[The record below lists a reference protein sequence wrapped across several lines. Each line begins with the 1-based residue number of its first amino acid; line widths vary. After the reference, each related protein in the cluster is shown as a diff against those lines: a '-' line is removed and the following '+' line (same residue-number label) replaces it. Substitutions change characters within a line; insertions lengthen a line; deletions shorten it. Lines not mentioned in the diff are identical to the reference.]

1 MKKIFTPLFSFT
13 LLFIFLSTITNDIYA
28 KSDFSY
34 KKVKEFIPNGYQIY
48 DTASGDFNGDGYT
61 DFLIVLKS
69 NNENPNSSE
78 ERPLLLLAGG
88 AKGKLELVARND
100 HVVLCA
106 SCGGVF
112 GDPYQ
117 KVSIKGEFLSVEHSV
132 GGNWQWSRTITF
144 KYNPQTKE
152 IVLHEDIT
160 KSYQSYA
167 QHKQKCI
174 ASNKTDFGNLPFT
187 SYSYDKGFDR

>member
-1 MKKIFTPLFSFT
+1 MRKNFTPLFLFT
-13 LLFIFLSTITNDIYA
+13 LLLIFLSLVTSEIYA

-34 KKVKEFIPNGYQIY
+34 KKVREFIPNGYQIY
-48 DTASGDFNGDGYT
+48 DTASGDFNADGYK
-61 DFLIVLKS
+61 DLLIVLKS
-69 NNENPNSSE
+69 INENSNSSE

-117 KVSIKGEFLSVEHSV
+117 KVSMKGEFLSVEHSV
-132 GGNWQWSRTITF
+132 GGNW
-144 KYNPQTKE
+144 
-152 IVLHEDIT
+152 
-160 KSYQSYA
+160 
-167 QHKQKCI
+167 
-174 ASNKTDFGNLPFT
+174 
-187 SYSYDKGFDR
+187 